1 MLSSMHGIF
10 EIKVW
15 GLQLEIYVANHT
27 GKKQS
32 QHSTI
37 AIIFCKV
44 NKHYSFYIV
53 GFITV
58 INRRVYR
65 L

>member
-15 GLQLEIYVANHT
+15 GLQLEIYVANHL

-37 AIIFCKV
+37 AIILLLMYTDVICKV
-44 NKHYSFYIV
+44 AV
-53 GFITV
+53 A
-58 INRRVYR
+58 
-65 L
+65 LEC

>member
-15 GLQLEIYVANHT
+15 GLQLEISVANHL

-32 QHSTI
+32 QHSNI
-37 AIIFCKV
+37 AIILLLMYTDVICKV
-44 NKHYSFYIV
+44 AV
-53 GFITV
+53 A
-58 INRRVYR
+58 
-65 L
+65 LEC